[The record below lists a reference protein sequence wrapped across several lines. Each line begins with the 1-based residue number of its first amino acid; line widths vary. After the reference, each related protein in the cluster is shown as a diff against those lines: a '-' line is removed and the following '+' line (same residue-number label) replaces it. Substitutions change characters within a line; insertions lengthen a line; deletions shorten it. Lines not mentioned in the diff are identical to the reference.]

1 MTEIVSGIE
10 GKEMTLTCNVY
21 SGEPAETIFW
31 ITKEQVVLSGG
42 PGRLNYTFIPQQE
55 DNHHIY
61 TCKANNSLN
70 SVPLETN
77 VQLRLTCEFN
87 LNIFEM
93 ALNIQKVKKIITIHT
108 NRIKGTSHPLQQKE
122 RQQ

>member
-1 MTEIVSGIE
+1 MTEIVLGIE
-10 GKEMTLTCNVY
+10 GQEMTLTCNVN

-31 ITKEQVVLSGG
+31 ITKEQVVSSGG

-55 DNHHIY
+55 DNRQIY

-70 SVPLETN
+70 SVPLEKN

-87 LNIFEM
+87 LKIFEM
-93 ALNIQKVKKIITIHT
+93 ALNIQNIKKIQKIHT
-108 NRIKGTSHPLQQKE
+108 NHINGTAPSPQQ
-122 RQQ
+122 